1 MGERS
6 IKRSLASWLLL
17 SPLILVILFPFAVM
31 VTTAIKPRAEI
42 LAFPPT
48 WLPTEIR
55 WMNLVEMWQAENF
68 GRAMFNSIYVA
79 VASTLA
85 VLLISVP
92 AAYAASRIQFIGK
105 NIYRLFLV
113 FTQMISPIILIV
125 GLFRLLAK
133 FNFIDNLNGLVI
145 TNTAFAIA
153 FSVWMLQS
161 YFATIPKEVEESAY
175 LDGANRFQI
184 MVWIFL
190 PLSGPALAVAAAFS
204 FVNAWNEFILSLT
217 FLTTEDLFTVPL
229 KVVIMAGGLYEIEWH
244 FVMGATVLAT
254 LPVAIV
260 FSWLQSY
267 LVKGLA
273 LGAVK

>member
-92 AAYAASRIQFIGK
+92 AAYAAGVR
-105 NIYRLFLV
+105 
-113 FTQMISPIILIV
+113 
-125 GLFRLLAK
+125 
-133 FNFIDNLNGLVI
+133 
-145 TNTAFAIA
+145 
-153 FSVWMLQS
+153 
-161 YFATIPKEVEESAY
+161 
-175 LDGANRFQI
+175 
-184 MVWIFL
+184 
-190 PLSGPALAVAAAFS
+190 AARA
-204 FVNAWNEFILSLT
+204 
-217 FLTTEDLFTVPL
+217 
-229 KVVIMAGGLYEIEWH
+229 
-244 FVMGATVLAT
+244 
-254 LPVAIV
+254 
-260 FSWLQSY
+260 
-267 LVKGLA
+267 
-273 LGAVK
+273 